1 MKPAHLPSAIAA
13 WQLLSFI
20 PLHAA
25 DYFFDV
31 NGTTAGS
38 GVVDGSSHAAGGS
51 IWNTLAD
58 GTGTITGTVG
68 TAFRG
73 HTLVFSAGTDAAGAS
88 YTMTGFGTSYQ
99 MTGIR
104 IEEGNVSLVGG
115 SGFSGPT
122 VLTKTGT
129 SLGISGNWD
138 FYGKWNTFNTEASS
152 TVTFANL
159 PNVSSRAAMLRKSG
173 DGLLIVEG
181 AATGRNIQIEALG
194 GEFRIRNNNAMWTNG
209 YTSTVTVN
217 GGTLSLDNNITVS
230 NNPVTISGNGTAAK
244 GALFNHAGNNQY
256 NSLITLAADSSIRAA
271 AGSSLT
277 LNPAAGSSVTGAFG
291 ITFGGAGNISI
302 AKPVESV
309 TSFTK
314 SDTGTTT
321 LSATNTYT
329 GTTTISGGVLELT
342 GSGSINSTS
351 GLTLAAGTTFLHNS
365 SVAYTGGAI
374 TNNGGTIGGTG
385 TIGVA
390 VALDST
396 ADILAP
402 GNSPGIQTYAASQ
415 SWNGFT
421 YEWETKHFNGT
432 TAGTDFDRIS
442 ITGSL
447 DLTGSSA
454 GSYVLGLRSLD
465 AGNSAGNVPDFSE
478 ISRSW
483 NILTTT
489 AGITGFDPGY
499 WMIDAS
505 GFSSNPA
512 WQGSWSLALGNS
524 GNDLILSYTPVPE
537 TRTAL
542 LGALGVLVMLRRR
555 LPRSLPVSSRIL
567 P

>member
-1 MKPAHLPSAIAA
+1 MKPAYLPSAIAA
-13 WQLLSFI
+13 WQLSFFI

-25 DYFFDV
+25 DYYFDV

-38 GVVDGSSHAAGGS
+38 GVLDGSSHAAGAS
-51 IWNTLAD
+51 IWNTSAD
-58 GTGTITGTVG
+58 GTGTISGTVG

-73 HTLVFSAGTDAAGAS
+73 HTLVFSAGTDAAGAG

-138 FYGKWNTFNTEASS
+138 FYAKWNIFNTEASS

-159 PNVSSRAAMLRKSG
+159 PNVSSRAVMLRKTG
-173 DGLLIVEG
+173 DGLLIIDG

-194 GEFRIRNNNAMWTNG
+194 GELRIRNSNAMWTSG
-209 YTSTVTVN
+209 FTSTVTVN

-244 GALFNHAGNNQY
+244 GALFNQAGNNQY
-256 NSLITLAADSSIRAA
+256 NSLITLAADSSIKAA
-271 AGSSLT
+271 AGSTLT

-291 ITFGGAGNISI
+291 VTFGGAGTISI

-329 GTTTISGGVLELT
+329 GGTTISGGVLGLSGT
-342 GSGSINSTS
+342 GSINSTS

-374 TNNGGTIGGTG
+374 TNNGGTITGTG

-390 VALDST
+390 VALDSPT
-396 ADILAP
+396 DKIAP
-402 GNSPGIQTYAASQ
+402 GNSPGIQGYGVSQ
-415 SWNGFT
+415 TWNSFT
-421 YEWETKHFNGT
+421 YEWETNNFTGT
-432 TAGTDFDRIS
+432 TAGTDFDRIA

-447 DLTGSSA
+447 SLTGASSA
-454 GSYVLGLRSLD
+454 SYILDLFSLT
-465 AGNSAGNVPDFSE
+465 AGNAVGTVPNFSE

-489 AGITGFDPGY
+489 AGITGFNPGY

-505 GFSSNPA
+505 GLSSNPA

-524 GNDLILSYTPVPE
+524 GNDLVLSYTAVPE
-537 TRTAL
+537 SRTAML
-542 LGALGVLVMLRRR
+542 GGLGAVVLLRRR
-555 LPRSLPVSSRIL
+555 RSGCSPASSIIL